1 MTPFPS
7 ALPRARTPDPMDAP
21 PLRWGVLGT
30 GWIAGRFAAALR
42 ASTRQ
47 QVYAVGSRSLP
58 SATMFAETVGADR
71 AYGSYGDLVA
81 DDTVDVVYVATPHNH
96 HHPHAR
102 LALAAGRHVVVEKPM
117 GVSAAEA
124 RDLTD
129 LAAERGLFLMEALW
143 TFFLPKFDVI
153 RRLVEDGVI
162 GTPHSV
168 VADIG
173 EYFAADHRIMRADL
187 AGGPMNDLM
196 TYPAALA
203 TWVLG
208 SPSQV
213 AAVATVA
220 PEHLS
225 PSGVDGQVAA
235 VLLTHTGGVA
245 SLTASVL
252 GDLPTTA
259 SVVGSEATLLLD
271 RCFYRPGGFTVRG
284 HDGSALRYDEEG
296 VDHAALFWQ
305 AAEAARRIAAGETT
319 TSLRTPADTITTLG
333 TMDAIRAAAQRS
345 STTMSS
351 A

>member
-1 MTPFPS
+1 MTAFPS

-47 QVYAVGSRSLP
+47 QVYAVGSRSLS
-58 SATMFAETVGADR
+58 SATPFAETVGAVR
-71 AYGSYGDLVA
+71 AYGSYDELVA
-81 DDTVDVVYVATPHNH
+81 DDRVDVIYVATPHNH
-96 HHPHAR
+96 HHAHAR
-102 LALAAGRHVVVEKPM
+102 LALEAGRHVVVEKPM

-124 RDLTD
+124 RDLAD
-129 LAAERGLFLMEALW
+129 LAGQRGLFLMEALW

-153 RRLVEDGVI
+153 RQLVEDGVI
-162 GTPHSV
+162 GMPYSV

-173 EYFAADHRIMRADL
+173 EYFAAEHRIMRAEL

-203 TWVLG
+203 TWVLDA
-208 SPSQV
+208 PAEV

-235 VLLTHTGGVA
+235 VLRTHTGGVA
-245 SLTASVL
+245 SLAASVL

-271 RCFYRPGGFTVRG
+271 RYFYRPGGFTVLD
-284 HDGSALRYDEEG
+284 HQGSTLRYDEEA
-296 VDHAALFWQ
+296 VDHAALFWS

-319 TSLRTPADTITTLG
+319 TPLRTPTDTIATLE
-333 TMDAIRAAAQRS
+333 TMDAIHAAAQRS
-345 STTMSS
+345 STTMSR